1 MGRAIGL
8 TIVAMLLFLGYS
20 WLMIV
25 WGAKF
30 HENAVKRDGLAGLGG
45 AHLNKE
51 AAKILSRLGIASTLD
66 DVEIIN
72 PANKAAIKEWL
83 RTYNKYVER
92 VK

>member
-20 WLMIV
+20 WLMFV

-30 HENAVKRDGLAGLGG
+30 HEHVLKKEGLAGLKGI
-45 AHLNKE
+45 HLTKE

-72 PANKAAIKEWL
+72 PANQAAIKEWL
-83 RTYNKYVER
+83 GTYNKYVER

>member
-20 WLMIV
+20 WLMFV

-30 HENAVKRDGLAGLGG
+30 HEGVARKDGLAGLGG
-45 AHLNKE
+45 ARFAKE

-72 PANKAAIKEWL
+72 PANQAAIKEWL
-83 RTYNKYVER
+83 GTYKKYVER